1 MCNDVE
7 RTQAQKEAILREAS
21 SQLRLAMHKAD
32 FIVTD
37 LVGVADHPARNRV
50 EFMQMFSSVVAN
62 KPYVPVPDAEVPNS
76 RYYKNE
82 ADFWHTVAL
91 GLDNW

>member
-1 MCNDVE
+1 MCNSIE
-7 RTQAQKEAILREAS
+7 KTPAQKEAILREAS

-32 FIVTD
+32 FIVAD
-37 LVGVADHPARNRV
+37 MVGVEDRPARNRV
-50 EFMQMFSSVVAN
+50 EFMQVFDSVVKS
-62 KPYVPVPDAEVPNS
+62 KPYVPVPDADVPKS
-76 RYYKNE
+76 RYYNNE